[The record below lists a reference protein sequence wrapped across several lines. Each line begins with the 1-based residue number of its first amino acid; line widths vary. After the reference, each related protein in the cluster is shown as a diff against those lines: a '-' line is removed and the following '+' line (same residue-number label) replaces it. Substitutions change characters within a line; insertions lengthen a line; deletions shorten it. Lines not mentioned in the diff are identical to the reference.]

1 MGFYSKMDR
10 TFNRIIPDSWIKAMF
25 GRLPLHV
32 NTDVPW
38 VEYKKPFSESK
49 IALIS
54 SAGVHL
60 KDDVPFD
67 MESRKGDSTYR
78 VIPGDVDSSDLMVSH
93 SHYDNKGAK
102 KDINVVFPIDRM
114 RELVER
120 ELIGSVAPNNFG
132 FMGFIPN
139 TTLLVEE
146 YAPKVAEI
154 LREDGVDAVVLAPA

>member
-1 MGFYSKMDR
+1 M
-10 TFNRIIPDSWIKAMF
+10 NRIIPDSWIKALF
-25 GRLPLHV
+25 GRMPLKV

-38 VEYKKPFSESK
+38 TEYNKLFSESK
-49 IALIS
+49 IALVS

-60 KDDVPFD
+60 KDDEAFD

-78 VIPGDVDSSDLMVSH
+78 VIPGDVDSSSLMVSH
-93 SHYDNKGAK
+93 SHYDNKGANA
-102 KDINVVFPIDRM
+102 DINVVFPIDRL

-120 ELIGSVAPNNFG
+120 EQIGSVAQNNFG

-146 YAPKVAEI
+146 YAPKVVEI
-154 LREDGVDAVVLAPA
+154 LKEDGVDAVVLSPA